1 MKENL
6 LISACLCGC
15 NCKYNGKNN
24 LIKELDLLKEKYNL
38 IYICPE
44 TAGGLKRPRDPAEI
58 INGRV
63 FLKSGLDVTLEFNN
77 GAIKSLNK
85 CLKYNCK
92 KALLKESSPSCG
104 TNKIYD
110 GSFSGIKIKGKGV
123 TANLLNLNK
132 IELFTEEEVK
142 LLLD

>member
-24 LIKELDLLKEKYNL
+24 LIDKLDLLKEKYNL

-44 TAGGLKRPRDPAEI
+44 TASGLEMPRDPAEI
-58 INGRV
+58 KNGKV
-63 FLKSGLDVTLEFNN
+63 YLKNGLDVTNEFNL
-77 GAIKSLNK
+77 GALKTLKK
-85 CLKYNCK
+85 CLSYNCK

-104 TNKIYD
+104 VHTIYD
-110 GSFSGIKIKGKGV
+110 GTFSKVKIPGQGV
-123 TANLLNLNK
+123 AS
-132 IELFTEEEVK
+132 K
-142 LLLD
+142 LLLENNIELYSEQEVDLLL